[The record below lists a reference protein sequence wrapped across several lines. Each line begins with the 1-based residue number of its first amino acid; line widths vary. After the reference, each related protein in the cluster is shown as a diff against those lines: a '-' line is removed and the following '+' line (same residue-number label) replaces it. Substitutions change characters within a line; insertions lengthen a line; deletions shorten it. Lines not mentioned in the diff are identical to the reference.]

1 MQTIIS
7 GIQQIGI
14 GVSNVQDA
22 WNWYIRNFG
31 MDILIF
37 DDHNTAAIMLPHT
50 AGRPREKHAVL
61 AINMQGGGGF
71 EIWQHLGKTPEK
83 PKFNLNLGD
92 LGIFVAK
99 MKCLDIKKAYQFLKS
114 NNVNLLSEISNA
126 PSGKAHFF
134 VKDPYD
140 NIFEFIEESNCFKKE
155 KSLNGGTFGCII
167 GVSNIDNARKIY
179 SDILGY
185 DEVVYENTGIFEDFT
200 SLPGGKN
207 QFKRVLLKHSQQR
220 KGGFSRL
227 LGPSEIELVQV
238 LDRTPVYIYKDRIW
252 GDLGFIHL
260 CFDIYGMDT
269 LREKC
274 KENGVPFTV
283 DSSSNFEMGDAAGH
297 FSYIADPD
305 GTLIE
310 FVETHKV
317 PILKKIGWYL
327 NMKNR
332 NHEKPLPDW
341 MLRTL
346 SFNRRKAVT
355 HP

>member
-1 MQTIIS
+1 MKTIIS
-7 GIQQIGI
+7 GIQQMGI
-14 GVSNVQDA
+14 GVSNVEEA
-22 WNWYIRNFG
+22 WNWYIKYFG

-37 DDHNTAAIMLPHT
+37 DDHNTAEFMLPHT
-50 AGRPREKHAVL
+50 AGKPREKHAVL

-83 PKFNLNLGD
+83 AKFELNLGD
-92 LGIFVAK
+92 LGIYVAK
-99 MKCLDIKKAYQFLKS
+99 MKCADVKKTYQFFKS
-114 NNVNLLSEISNA
+114 NNLNLLGEVTKA
-126 PSGKAHFF
+126 PSGKEHFF

-140 NIFEFIEESNCFKKE
+140 NIFEFVEESNCFKKE
-155 KSLNGGTFGCII
+155 KSLNGGVFGCIV
-167 GVSNIDNARKIY
+167 GVSDINNARKVY

-185 DEVVYENTGIFEDFT
+185 DEVVYEKSGKFDDLS

-207 QFKRVLLKHSQQR
+207 EFKRVLLKHAQAR

-238 LDRTPVYIYKDRIW
+238 LDRSPQYIYKDRIW

-260 CFDIYGMDT
+260 CFDIYGMAT
-269 LREKC
+269 LREEC
-274 KENGVPFTV
+274 KEKGFAFTV
-283 DSSSNFEMGDAAGH
+283 DSSNNFEMGDAAGH

-305 GTLIE
+305 GTLMQ

-332 NHEKPLPDW
+332 NHEKSLPDW

-346 SFNRRKAVT
+346 SFNRKKAV
-355 HP
+355 